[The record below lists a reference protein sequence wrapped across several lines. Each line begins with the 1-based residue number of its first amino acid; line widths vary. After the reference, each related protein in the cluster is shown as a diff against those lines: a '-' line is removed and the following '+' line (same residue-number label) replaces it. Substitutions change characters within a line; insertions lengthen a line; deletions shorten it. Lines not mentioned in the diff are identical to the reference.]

1 MTSNAGAQRILSP
14 KTLGF
19 SAAND
24 ENASYETMK
33 NNVMEEVRHIFKPE
47 FLNRID
53 ETIVFH
59 TLTKDNLCEIVRVL
73 LSAIATRTKEQMGI
87 VLSVTEEAYQLLAEA
102 GFDQNY
108 GARPL
113 KRSIQSKVED
123 KLAEE
128 ILEGKVQAGD
138 TVTVDAK
145 EGAIIFQ
152 K

>member
-1 MTSNAGAQRILSP
+1 M
-14 KTLGF
+14 
-19 SAAND
+19 
-24 ENASYETMK
+24 
-33 NNVMEEVRHIFKPE
+33 
-47 FLNRID
+47 
-53 ETIVFH
+53 
-59 TLTKDNLCEIVRVL
+59 TKDNLCEIVRVL